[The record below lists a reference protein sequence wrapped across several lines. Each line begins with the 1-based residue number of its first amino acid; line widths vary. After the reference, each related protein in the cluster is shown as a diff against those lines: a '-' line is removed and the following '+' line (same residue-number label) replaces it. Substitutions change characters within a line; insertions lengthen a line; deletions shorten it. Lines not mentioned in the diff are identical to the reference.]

1 MGFKYLKI
9 KNPKVILTEWIPF
22 GKNYMTEFIDR
33 ITLKEYQRKRI
44 KYFTASEER
53 DIRYKAVFETSDY
66 QTTVNIIEFIP
77 ETSVKFTAEI
87 IGNEKKDVFI
97 YVDYLGR
104 CIYASEITKAGD
116 EEEII
121 SLDNLSFVIPDLIL
135 DSSRIMSHLIAPPQR
150 YLLETLYGEIKVYK
164 HVTVLTETA
173 INIDENTL
181 VEISQVIGAVKN
193 ILEIDDGVIIFGDF
207 GIFISNPNPEKFE
220 KFIYYYPFIR
230 SITGVSRD
238 LFFKLNNIASKLE
251 VISNNLESG
260 IDLDDITE
268 IRGELSRIDREL
280 AVIEIVCGYLK
291 EIIEFLNSSYPPNFG
306 DFDLMILEK
315 VEAERKLKR
324 LVYRIAE
331 IENILASNSSLATS
345 LTRLL
350 TTISEDLERKIANQ
364 LAENTKYQVAI
375 GEAMEVLEIGIFG
388 VYALEAAHILLLTS
402 GKDEILHHI
411 KIFGFPL
418 EFWII
423 LTVTILGIYVGK
435 IVIEYRKKK
444 VLRE

>member
-1 MGFKYLKI
+1 MRHRIVKI

-44 KYFTASEER
+44 KYFTASENR
-53 DIRYKAVFETSDY
+53 DIKDIAIFKTSEY
-66 QTTVNIIEFIP
+66 QTTVNIIDFIP

-87 IGNEKKDVFI
+87 RGNGKKDVFI

-104 CIYASEITKAGD
+104 CIYASEIVKAED
-116 EEEII
+116 EEGII
-121 SLDNLSFVIPDLIL
+121 SLDCLSFIIPDLIL

-164 HVTVLTETA
+164 HVTVLTETSIE
-173 INIDENTL
+173 INENTL
-181 VEISQVIGAVKN
+181 IEISQVIGAVKN
-193 ILEIDDGVIIFGDF
+193 IIEIDNGLIIFGDF
-207 GIFISNPNPEKFE
+207 GLFISHPNVEKFE

-238 LFFKLNNIASKLE
+238 LFFKLNTIASKLE
-251 VISNNLESG
+251 VISSTLESG
-260 IDLDDITE
+260 VDLEDITE

-280 AVIEIVCGYLK
+280 SVIEIVCGYLK
-291 EIIEFLNSSYPPNFG
+291 EIIEFLNKNYPPNFG
-306 DFDLMILEK
+306 DFDLAILEK

-324 LVYRIAE
+324 LIYRITE

-388 VYALEAAHILLLTS
+388 VYALEAAHVLLLTS
-402 GKDEILHHI
+402 GKEELLHYT
-411 KIFGFPL
+411 KMLGFPL
-418 EFWII
+418 DFWIM
-423 LTVTILGIYVGK
+423 LTVTILGVAIGK
-435 IVIEYRKKK
+435 MVIEYRKRK
-444 VLRE
+444 VLGE

>member
-1 MGFKYLKI
+1 MGRRAVKI

-44 KYFTASEER
+44 KYFTASEKK
-53 DIRYKAVFETSDY
+53 DIKDRAIFETSEY
-66 QTTVNIIEFIP
+66 QTTVNIIDFIP
-77 ETSVKFTAEI
+77 ETSVKFTAEMR
-87 IGNEKKDVFI
+87 GDGKKDVFI

-104 CIYASEITKAGD
+104 CIYASEIIKAGD
-116 EEEII
+116 EEDVI
-121 SLDNLSFVIPDLIL
+121 SLDNLSFIIPDLIL
-135 DSSRIMSHLIAPPQR
+135 DSSRIMSHLIASPQR

-164 HVTVLTETA
+164 HVTVLTETEVV
-173 INIDENTL
+173 INEDTL

-193 ILEIDDGVIIFGDF
+193 IIEIDNGLIIFGDF

-238 LFFKLNNIASKLE
+238 LFFKLNTIASKLE
-251 VISNNLESG
+251 VISSTLESG
-260 IDLDDITE
+260 VDLEDITE

-291 EIIEFLNSSYPPNFG
+291 EIIEFLNNAYPPNFG

-324 LVYRIAE
+324 LNYRIAE

-345 LTRLL
+345 LARLL

-388 VYALEAAHILLLTS
+388 VYALEAAHVLLLTS
-402 GKDEILHHI
+402 GKEEILQHT

-423 LTVTILGIYVGK
+423 LAVTILGVYIGK

-444 VLRE
+444 ILEE

>member
-1 MGFKYLKI
+1 MGHRVVKI
-9 KNPKVILTEWIPF
+9 KNPKVILTEWVPF

-33 ITLKEYQRKRI
+33 ITLREYQRKRI
-44 KYFTASEER
+44 KYFTASEKR
-53 DIRYKAVFETSDY
+53 DVKDKAIFETSEY
-66 QTTVNIIEFIP
+66 QTTVNIIDFVP

-87 IGNEKKDVFI
+87 TGDGKKDVFI

-104 CIYASEITKAGD
+104 CIYASEIIKAED

-121 SLDNLSFVIPDLIL
+121 SLDNLSFIIPDLIL

-150 YLLETLYGEIKVYK
+150 YLLETLYGKIKVYK
-164 HVTVLTETA
+164 HVTVLTETEIE
-173 INIDENTL
+173 INEYTIL
-181 VEISQVIGAVKN
+181 EISQVIGAVKN
-193 ILEIDDGVIIFGDF
+193 IIEVDDGLIIFGDF
-207 GIFISNPNPEKFE
+207 GIFISHRNPEKFE

-251 VISNNLESG
+251 VISSNLESG
-260 IDLDDITE
+260 VDLEDISE

-315 VEAERKLKR
+315 VEVERKLKR
-324 LVYRIAE
+324 LNYRIIE
-331 IENILASNSSLATS
+331 IENILKSNDSLATS
-345 LTRLL
+345 LARLL

-364 LAENTKYQVAI
+364 LAENTKYQVAL

-388 VYALEAAHILLLTS
+388 VYALEAAHVLLSTS
-402 GKDEILHHI
+402 GKEEILHHI
-411 KIFGFPL
+411 KILGFPL

-423 LTVTILGIYVGK
+423 LIVTILGVYVGK
-435 IVIEYRKKK
+435 IIIEYRKKR
-444 VLRE
+444 VLKE

>member
-87 IGNEKKDVFI
+87 IGNGKKDVFI

-173 INIDENTL
+173 ISIDENTL

-324 LVYRIAE
+324 LIYRIAE

-364 LAENTKYQVAI
+364 LAENTKYQVAL

>member
-324 LVYRIAE
+324 LIYRIAE

-364 LAENTKYQVAI
+364 LAENTKYQVAL

-444 VLRE
+444 VLKG

>member
-324 LVYRIAE
+324 LIYRIAE

-364 LAENTKYQVAI
+364 LAENTKYQVAL

-444 VLRE
+444 VLKE

>member
-173 INIDENTL
+173 ISIDENTL

>member
-1 MGFKYLKI
+1 MRNGAVKI
-9 KNPKVILTEWIPF
+9 KNPKIILTEWIPF
-22 GKNYMTEFIDR
+22 GKNHMTEFIDR
-33 ITLKEYQRKRI
+33 ITLREYQRKRI
-44 KYFTASEER
+44 KYFTASERR
-53 DIRYKAVFETSDY
+53 DIKDKAIFETSEY
-66 QTTVNIIEFIP
+66 QTTVNIIDFIP
-77 ETSVKFTAEI
+77 ETSVKFTAKI
-87 IGNEKKDVFI
+87 IGAGNKDVFI

-104 CIYASEITKAGD
+104 CIYASEITKAGN
-116 EEEII
+116 EEGII

-135 DSSRIMSHLIAPPQR
+135 NSSRIMNHLIASPQR

-164 HVTVLTETA
+164 HVTVLTETEIE
-173 INIDENTL
+173 INEYTIL
-181 VEISQVIGAVKN
+181 EISQVIGAVKN
-193 ILEIDDGVIIFGDF
+193 IIEVDDGLIIFGDF
-207 GIFISNPNPEKFE
+207 GIFISHRNPEKFE

-251 VISNNLESG
+251 VISSNLESG
-260 IDLDDITE
+260 VDLEDISE

-315 VEAERKLKR
+315 VEVERKLKR
-324 LVYRIAE
+324 LNYRIIE
-331 IENILASNSSLATS
+331 IENILKSNDSLATS
-345 LTRLL
+345 LARLL

-364 LAENTKYQVAI
+364 LAENTKYQVAL

-388 VYALEAAHILLLTS
+388 VYALEAAHVLLSTS
-402 GKDEILHHI
+402 GKEEILHHI
-411 KIFGFPL
+411 KILGFPL

-423 LTVTILGIYVGK
+423 LIVTILGVYVGK
-435 IVIEYRKKK
+435 IIIEYRKKK
-444 VLRE
+444 VLKE